1 LAGLRPG
8 WQVFSYRLYIVYAV
22 VPIFAVIAAWLSGT
36 LTTLTGE
43 PLYGFPLQWKTL
55 VVVGGCPPGPIEIV
69 CRLAR
74 TYIVYNWSFFGL
86 DAVSFSAMGFAV
98 ILGGKAAFVKFV
110 RERNVQNRALR
121 NARASILAVGRILL
135 WRELAASLKVT
146 VLIAIIAGSTGFA
159 VATMTQYNPVDYSAP
174 PVFLIF
180 MLGSY
185 LSLLGALFLLVIPM
199 NPDRRDILGFVTFL
213 VPFVLLLLSLSALS
227 SIIS

>member
-1 LAGLRPG
+1 MDRPLLI
-8 WQVFSYRLYIVYAV
+8 WDPSLWPV
-22 VPIFAVIAAWLSGT
+22 SG
-36 LTTLTGE
+36 
-43 PLYGFPLQWKTL
+43 
-55 VVVGGCPPGPIEIV
+55 
-69 CRLAR
+69 
-74 TYIVYNWSFFGL
+74 
-86 DAVSFSAMGFAV
+86 M
-98 ILGGKAAFVKFV
+98 AAFVKFV

-159 VATMTQYNPVDYSAP
+159 VATMMQYNPVDYSAP